1 MAVISVRQLGKE
13 YRLGTQVHDTLRDQ
27 ITALFRGRKK
37 QPAEKFWALRDV
49 SFDVEQGDCVGIIG
63 RNGAGKST
71 LLKIL
76 SQITEPTEGE
86 IRIRGRIASLL
97 EVGTGFHPELTGRE
111 NTFLNGAILG
121 MTRAEITR
129 KFDEIAA
136 FAEMD
141 TFLDTPVKHYSSGM
155 TTRLAFAVAAHL
167 DPEILIID
175 EVLAVGDA
183 AFQKKCIGRM
193 TEVARAGRTVLFV
206 SHNMSAVTAF
216 CSRGLYLERGQLK
229 AVGPMREISETYLAD
244 AFSSKGQFEFR
255 RGKVRGSGRIWF
267 TSLNIG
273 PGTANA
279 SLVCGDEMTFRFTY
293 KAVTEGIPARFL
305 INIHDQ
311 QQVRLLVIDSHTDD
325 SFPYLCPSTGSITVK
340 IPSDVSLVPGRY
352 SIELMALTS
361 DEVAD
366 HIPGALDFEVHDG
379 DFFGNG
385 RRAHQPAAFLTK
397 SAWSLDVSGEP

>member
-1 MAVISVRQLGKE
+1 MAVISVQQLGKQ
-13 YRLGTQVHDTLRDQ
+13 YKLGAQMHDTLRDQ
-27 ITALFRGRKK
+27 IVALFRGRKK

-49 SFDVEQGDCVGIIG
+49 NFEVEEGDCVGIIG

-121 MTRAEITR
+121 MTHAEITR

-183 AFQKKCIGRM
+183 AFQKKCISRM
-193 TEVARAGRTVLFV
+193 SEVARAGRTVLFV
-206 SHNMSAVTAF
+206 SHNMSAVTAL
-216 CSRGLYLERGQLK
+216 CNRGLYLEHGRLK
-229 AVGPMREISETYLAD
+229 AMGPMGEIAETYLRD
-244 AFSSKGQFEFR
+244 ALPAEGETGFR
-255 RGKVRGSGRIWF
+255 RGKPRGNLKVLFTGLEVGSGDLF
-267 TSLNIG
+267 GSVTCGS
-273 PGTANA
+273 GTKI
-279 SLVCGDEMTFRFTY
+279 RFTY
-293 KAVTEGIPARFL
+293 EAKQPNLAAHFVV
-305 INIHDQ
+305 NIFDS
-311 QQVRLLVIDSHTDD
+311 QQVRLLALDSLTANNLPQGYPQKGEVVMELPDD
-325 SFPYLCPSTGSITVK
+325 FSFS
-340 IPSDVSLVPGRY
+340 PGRY
-352 SIELMALTS
+352 VIELIAFLHG
-361 DEVAD
+361 EVAD
-366 HIPGALDFEVHDG
+366 HVPGAMDFEVKDG
-379 DFFGNG
+379 DFYNNG
-385 RRAHQPAAFLTK
+385 RKPWNS
-397 SAWSLDVSGEP
+397 SAMHLRTRWTLL

>member
-13 YRLGTQVHDTLRDQ
+13 YKLGAQTHDTLRDHV
-27 ITALFRGRKK
+27 TALFRMRRK
-37 QPAEKFWALRDV
+37 AEVEKFWALRDV
-49 SFDVEQGDCVGIIG
+49 NFDIEQGDVVGIIG

-71 LLKIL
+71 LLKII

-86 IRIRGRIASLL
+86 VRITGRVASLL

-111 NTFLNGAILG
+111 NAYLNGAILG
-121 MTRAEITR
+121 MSHAEISR

-141 TFLDTPVKHYSSGM
+141 AFLDTTVKHYSSGM

-216 CSRGLYLERGQLK
+216 CTRGLYLEQGRLK
-229 AVGPMREISETYLAD
+229 ATGPMREISETYLRD
-244 AFSSKGQFEFR
+244 ALSSTGQSGFR
-255 RGKVRGSGRIWF
+255 RGNIRGSGRMWF
-267 TSLNIG
+267 TGLDVGS
-273 PGTANA
+273 NA
-279 SLVCGDEMTFRFTY
+279 AAGVVRCGDG
-293 KAVTEGIPARFL
+293 VTLQISYEGTGEEAAARFL
-305 INIHDQ
+305 ITIYDQ
-311 QQVRLLVIDSHTDD
+311 QQVRLLAIDSHTDN
-325 SFPYLCPSTGSITVK
+325 
-340 IPSDVSLVPGRY
+340 SLPLSVPGQWAHHGEIAAQFLSR
-352 SIELMALTS
+352 SRTLHGRAN
-361 DEVAD
+361 
-366 HIPGALDFEVHDG
+366 GAYF
-379 DFFGNG
+379 
-385 RRAHQPAAFLTK
+385 R
-397 SAWSLDVSGEP
+397 